1 MSRFEPSK
9 KKSKKNKNITL
20 VLLFSV
26 TFIMTLFLVGT
37 MFKNFSPPVDVNIGG
52 EELAMQNN
60 DDGDDEA
67 YIEGEIDGRLKWI
80 QFEDNMSES
89 PVVNEVSSDK
99 EKKQNN
105 KIVNTE
111 IKKNIKK
118 AEALEEIRPNTEKYR
133 NYNVQEPP
141 IPIKYNTQPPVPS
154 ISDIKNVSQN
164 KNVAIKMT
172 KVYIGYYSTQE
183 EANKAKDR
191 VLSITSGYQPYVK
204 KVGSN
209 YIVQVGSFSDRTKA
223 VNVKMELSDKGLPAR
238 LLTE

>member
-9 KKSKKNKNITL
+9 KKSKNKNITL
-20 VLLFSV
+20 ILLFSI

-52 EELAMQNN
+52 EELAMQ
-60 DDGDDEA
+60 DDDVDDNEA

-89 PVVNEVSSDK
+89 PVVNEVSNDK
-99 EKKQNN
+99 EKLQNN

-118 AEALEEIRPNTEKYR
+118 AEALEEIRPNTERYR
-133 NYNVQEPP
+133 NYNEQEPP
-141 IPIKYNTQPPVPS
+141 IPIKYIQPPVPS

-164 KNVAIKMT
+164 KNVAVKMT
-172 KVYIGYYSTQE
+172 KVYIGYYPTQE

-204 KVGSN
+204 KVGNN
-209 YIVQVGSFSDRTKA
+209 YIVQIGSFSDRTKA
-223 VNVKMELSDKGLPAR
+223 VNVKLELSDKGLPAR